1 MTKRILVVDDEEVVL
16 ISCEKIL
23 KGMGFELKLF
33 QNPEEALKELKENDY
48 SLIISDV
55 VMPQMNGIELFRRS
69 REIKKDVEVILIT
82 GYPNLKEAV
91 TAIQEGV
98 FQYITKPFEP
108 NELREAVKRAMEEIE
123 KRRKE
128 SFVSF
133 PSAKEPAWM
142 HDYRKKLCSADEA
155 ISLIKDGDNVYISAN
170 AATPLAMERALYA
183 QRDRFKRLNLIHVL
197 LAGEDILNVKDP
209 SSPFRHLSLFVGPAD
224 REAIA
229 LGNSEYM
236 PIFLHEIPS
245 IFYSGKV
252 KLDAAILHVSKPDE
266 HGFVSLG
273 VECLAS
279 LAAADCA
286 KILIAQVNEKM
297 PYILGDN
304 FIHISRF
311 NKIVEVSEDILE
323 LKGRGATEV
332 EKKIG
337 AFIADLIPD
346 GATLQ
351 MGIGGIPDA
360 VLAQLEGKKD
370 LGIHTEMVSDGLIKA
385 FNKGI
390 ITNARKTLHRNK
402 IIGTF
407 VYGSKQLY
415 EFVDHN
421 PLIELHPVNYV
432 NDPRIICQNENM
444 VAINSA
450 IEVDITGQVCSDS
463 IGTTIY
469 SGFGGQVDFIR
480 GAAMAKNGKP
490 IIALPSTT
498 KNDTVSRIV
507 PKLKPGA
514 GVVTSRADIHYLCT
528 EFGIVDLHGKTLQQ
542 RARAI
547 IELAHP
553 NFRDMLIEEAK
564 ERKIW

>member
-1 MTKRILVVDDEEVVL
+1 MVHRILIVDDEEVVL
-16 ISCEKIL
+16 QSCDKIL
-23 KGMGFELKLF
+23 KNMGYEIKLF
-33 QNPEEALKELKENDY
+33 QNPDDALLEIKANDY
-48 SLIISDV
+48 NLIISDV
-55 VMPQMNGIELFRRS
+55 VMPQMNGIDLFKKVK
-69 REIKKDVEVILIT
+69 EIKKDLEVILIT

-91 TAIQEGV
+91 SAIQEGV

-108 NELREAVKRAMEEIE
+108 QELRDSVKRALEEIE
-123 KRRKE
+123 KKKKE
-128 SFVSF
+128 SIISF
-133 PSAKEPAWM
+133 PSTREPAWM
-142 HDYRKKLCSADEA
+142 HDYRKKLCSAEEA
-155 ISLIKDGDNVYISAN
+155 VEIINDGDNVYISAN
-170 AATPLAMERALYA
+170 AATPLSMERALYT
-183 QRDRFKRLNLIHVL
+183 QRHRFKRLNLVHVL

-229 LGNSEYM
+229 LGYSEYM

-245 IFYSGKV
+245 IIYTGKV
-252 KLDAAILHVSKPDE
+252 NLDVAILHVSKPDE

-273 VECLAS
+273 VECLSS

-286 KILIAQVNEKM
+286 KKLIAQVNEKM
-297 PYILGDN
+297 PYIMGDN

-311 NKIVEVSEDILE
+311 EKIVEVSEDILE
-323 LKGRGATEV
+323 LKSRGASEV

-337 AFIADLIPD
+337 EHIAKLIPD

-390 ITNARKTLHRNK
+390 ITNAKKNFHKNK

-407 VYGSKQLY
+407 VYGSKDLY
-415 EFVDHN
+415 DFVDHN

-463 IGTTIY
+463 IGTTVY

-480 GAAMAKNGKP
+480 GAAMAKGGKP

-498 KNDTVSRIV
+498 KNDTVTRIV

-547 IELAHP
+547 VELAHP
-553 NFRDMLIEEAK
+553 NFKEMLIEEAK

>member
-1 MTKRILVVDDEEVVL
+1 MKPRILIVDDEEVVL
-16 ISCEKIL
+16 LSCEKIL
-23 KGMGFELKLF
+23 KDMGYEIKLF
-33 QNPEEALKELKENDY
+33 QNPEDALNDLKENDY
-48 SLIISDV
+48 NLVISDV
-55 VMPQMNGIELFRRS
+55 VMPQMNGLDFFKRA
-69 REIKKDVEVILIT
+69 REIKKDIEVILVT

-91 TAIQEGV
+91 QAIQEGV

-108 NELREAVKRAMEEIE
+108 QELREAVKRALEEIE
-123 KRRKE
+123 KRKKE

-133 PSAKEPAWM
+133 QGMREPAWM
-142 HDYRKKLCSADEA
+142 HDYRRKLCSPEEA
-155 ISLIKDGDNVYISAN
+155 IEIIKDGDNVYISAN
-170 AATPLAMERALYA
+170 AATPLTMERALYN

-224 REAIA
+224 REAIT

-252 KLDAAILHVSKPDE
+252 KLDVAILHVSKPDE

-279 LAAADCA
+279 LAAAECA
-286 KILIAQVNEKM
+286 KKLIAQVNEKM
-297 PYILGDN
+297 PYIMGDN

-311 NKIVEVSEDILE
+311 DKIVEVSEDILE

-337 AFIADLIPD
+337 ALIADLIQD
-346 GATLQ
+346 GSTLQ

-385 FNKGI
+385 FSKGI
-390 ITNARKTLHRNK
+390 ITNARKTLHKNK

-407 VYGSKQLY
+407 VYGSKELY
-415 EFVDHN
+415 EFVSNN

-432 NDPRIICQNENM
+432 NDPRVICQNENM

-480 GAAMAKNGKP
+480 GAAMSKGGKP

-498 KNDTVSRIV
+498 KNNTVSRIV

-547 IELAHP
+547 VELAHP
-553 NFRDMLIEEAK
+553 NFREELIEEAK
-564 ERKIW
+564 MRRIW